1 MTMPKPERNVLYL
14 AIIALVGGVFWSIG
28 HTRPQTRGG
37 PAPEAATVVFERRTA
52 SGIAIQ
58 QVYAYDAKG
67 NSVFSRTIQGAGT
80 MRRVKNRETGVDQ
93 AFNDT
98 LGTVI
103 QKPLSRNDRRYL
115 DTRYLGND
123 PDCERSSNAA
133 LSRHFDEPAINT
145 VLNYKVVKKIH
156 MAEFPSCPDGTC
168 SALSLMAEVW
178 IAPDLGCLPLR
189 EKQTFTNQ
197 KTGVVESVVD
207 QTAVS
212 VTMAANDSLFQRN
225 NARRVKPTEFLRLQA
240 ERDPRMREHLQD
252 NLRRA
257 REARLDE
264 RAY

>member
-1 MTMPKPERNVLYL
+1 MPKPERNVLYL
-14 AIIALVGGVFWSIG
+14 AIIAVVGGIFWSIG

-58 QVYAYDAKG
+58 HVYAYDAKG

-103 QKPLSRNDRRYL
+103 EKPLSRNEKRYL

-123 PDCERSSNAA
+123 PDCVKISNAA

-145 VLNYKVVKKIH
+145 VLNYRVVKKVRV
-156 MAEFPSCPDGTC
+156 AELPACPDGTC
-168 SALSLMAEVW
+168 AAQSLLGEVW
-178 IAPDLGCLPLR
+178 MAPELGYLPLR
-189 EKQTFTNQ
+189 ERNTYMDQQT
-197 KTGVVESVVD
+197 GAVESVFD

-212 VTMAANDSLFQRN
+212 VTRASNDALFQRN

>member
-1 MTMPKPERNVLYL
+1 MPKPERNVLYL
-14 AIIALVGGVFWSIG
+14 AIIAVTGGVFWSIG

-58 QVYAYDAKG
+58 QVYAYDGKG

-103 QKPLSRNDRRYL
+103 EKPLSRNDKRYL

-123 PDCERSSNAA
+123 PDCEQSHNASFSS
-133 LSRHFDEPAINT
+133 HFAEPAINT
-145 VLNYKVVKKIH
+145 ILNYKVVKKVH
-156 MAEFPSCPDGTC
+156 LAEFPACPDGTC
-168 SALSLMAEVW
+168 SGRSMMAEVW
-178 IAPDLGCLPLR
+178 IAPGLGCLPLR
-189 EKQTFTNQ
+189 ERNTYTNQ
-197 KTGVVESVVD
+197 QTGAVESIFD
-207 QTAVS
+207 QTAVR
-212 VTMAANDSLFQRN
+212 VTRAANDSLFQHN
-225 NARRVKPTEFLRLQA
+225 NARRVKPTEYLRLQA
-240 ERDPRMREHLQD
+240 ERDPRARENLQH
-252 NLRRA
+252 NLKRA
-257 REARLDE
+257 RDARLDE